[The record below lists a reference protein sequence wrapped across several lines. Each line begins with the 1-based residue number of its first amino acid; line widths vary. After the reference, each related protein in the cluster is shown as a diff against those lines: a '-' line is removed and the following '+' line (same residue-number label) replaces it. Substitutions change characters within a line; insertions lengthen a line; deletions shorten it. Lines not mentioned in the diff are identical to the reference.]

1 MPRPSRR
8 VGLADVRRV
17 ARRVHA
23 FQIDPINVFAR
34 AQYLP
39 AFSRL
44 GPYST
49 ATIDTLA
56 YERRELFEYF
66 GHQASL
72 LPTAL
77 YPLFRWRMDAH
88 ARSRYRL
95 RLFDTPFVDAV
106 LEQVA
111 TRGPIAASDLP
122 DRGRRGTY
130 GVGGWSWNDGKHAM
144 AGLLVAGQVAV
155 AGRRGMEQLYDL
167 TERVIP
173 RDVLDAP
180 VPDPYDAKLEL
191 VSLAARAMGVAT
203 AGDLENYFGIG
214 GHTDRRTDP
223 DTARVPVLVAD
234 LVDDGR
240 LVPVHVEGW
249 RDTAYLAAGA
259 RVPAAVDA
267 HALLSPFDSLI
278 WERGR
283 TRRVFGFDYR
293 VEIYIPA
300 VNRVH
305 GYYVLPFLLGDQ
317 LVARVDLKTDR
328 ASGVLRVQAA
338 FSEPGVDRKQVAEAL
353 AHEVNIAAPWLGLD
367 AVHVGSRG
375 DLAKPLAGALRRASR

>member
-1 MPRPSRR
+1 VPRPARR
-8 VGLADVRRV
+8 VGVADVRRV

-34 AQYLP
+34 AQYMP

-49 ATIDTLA
+49 ATIDTLT
-56 YERRELFEYF
+56 YERGELFEYF

-77 YPLFRWRMDAH
+77 YPLFRWRMDAS

-95 RLFDTPFVDAV
+95 RTVDTQFVDTV

-111 TRGPIAASDLP
+111 TRGPIAASDLA

-144 AGLLVAGQVAV
+144 AGLLGAGQIAV

-173 RDVLDAP
+173 RDVLDTPA
-180 VPDPYDAKLEL
+180 PDPHDAKLEL

-203 AGDLENYFGIG
+203 ARDLEDYFGIG
-214 GHTDRRTDP
+214 GHYDRRADP
-223 DTARVPVLVAD
+223 DVTRVRVLVAD
-234 LVDDGR
+234 LVDAGR
-240 LVPVHVEGW
+240 LTPVRVEGW
-249 RDTAYLAAGA
+249 RDTAYLDPSA
-259 RVPAAVDA
+259 RVPSAVDA

-278 WERGR
+278 WERSR

-305 GYYVLPFLLGDQ
+305 GYYVLPFLLGDR
-317 LVARVDLKTDR
+317 LVARVDVKVDR
-328 ASGVLRVQAA
+328 GNGALLVPAA
-338 FSEPGVDRKQVAEAL
+338 FSEPGVDRKAVAEAL
-353 AHEVNIAAPWLGLD
+353 ASEARTAAAWLALD
-367 AVHVGSRG
+367 SVQVGERG
-375 DLAKPLAGALRRASR
+375 DLAKTLATALRRASR

>member
-1 MPRPSRR
+1 
-8 VGLADVRRV
+8 
-17 ARRVHA
+17 VHA

-34 AQYLP
+34 AQYMP

-49 ATIDTLA
+49 TTIDTLT

-72 LPTAL
+72 LPTPL

-95 RLFDTPFVDAV
+95 RRVDTQFVDAV

-111 TRGPIAASDLP
+111 TRGPIAASDLA

-130 GVGGWSWNDGKHAM
+130 GVGGWSWNDGKGAM

-173 RDVLDAP
+173 REVLDAP
-180 VPDPYDAKLEL
+180 VPDPHEAKLEL
-191 VSLAARAMGVAT
+191 VSLAAHAMGVAT
-203 AGDLENYFGIG
+203 ARDLEDYFGIG
-214 GHTDRRTDP
+214 GHFDRRADP
-223 DTARVPVLVAD
+223 DATRVPVLITD
-234 LVDDGR
+234 LVDAGR
-240 LVPVHVEGW
+240 LLPVRVEGW
-249 RDTAYLAAGA
+249 RETAYLAAGA
-259 RVPAAVDA
+259 RVPSAVDA

-283 TRRVFGFDYR
+283 TRRLFGFDYR

-305 GYYVLPFLLGDQ
+305 GYYVLPFLLGDR

-328 ASGVLRVQAA
+328 AMSALLVQAA
-338 FSEPGVDRKQVAEAL
+338 FSEQGIDRKGVAEAL
-353 AHEVNIAAPWLGLD
+353 AREVEAAAAWLGLD
-367 AVHVGSRG
+367 AVQVGERG
-375 DLAKPLAGALRRASR
+375 DLAKLLARALRKASR

>member
-1 MPRPSRR
+1 
-8 VGLADVRRV
+8 
-17 ARRVHA
+17 VHA

-34 AQYLP
+34 AQYMP

-44 GPYST
+44 GPYNT
-49 ATIDTLA
+49 ATIDTLT
-56 YERRELFEYF
+56 YERGELFEYF

-77 YPLFRWRMDAH
+77 YPLLRWRMDAH

-95 RLFDTPFVDAV
+95 PRGDTKFVDAA
-106 LEQVA
+106 LDQVA
-111 TRGPIAASDLP
+111 ARGPIAASDLL

-130 GVGGWSWNDGKHAM
+130 SGGWSWNDGKHAM
-144 AGLLVAGQVAV
+144 ASLLVAGQVAV

-173 RDVLDAP
+173 REVLDAP
-180 VPDPYDAKLEL
+180 VPDPHDAKLEL
-191 VSLAARAMGVAT
+191 VALAARAMGVAT
-203 AGDLENYFGIG
+203 SRDLEDYFGIG
-214 GHTDRRTDP
+214 EHYDRRADP
-223 DTARVPVLVAD
+223 DTTRVRVLIAD
-234 LVDDGR
+234 LVDAGG
-240 LVPVHVEGW
+240 LLPVRVEGW
-249 RDTAYLAAGA
+249 RESAYLDPGA

-293 VEIYIPA
+293 LEIYIPA

-305 GYYVLPFLLGDQ
+305 GYYVLPFLLGDR

-328 ASGVLRVQAA
+328 ASGALLVSAA
-338 FSEPGVDRKQVAEAL
+338 FSEPGVDRKTVAEAL
-353 AHEVNIAAPWLGLD
+353 ALEARTAAAWLGLD
-367 AVHVGSRG
+367 SVQVGPRG
-375 DLAKPLAGALRRASR
+375 DLAKTLAGAVRKASR

>member
-1 MPRPSRR
+1 M
-8 VGLADVRRV
+8 
-17 ARRVHA
+17 
-23 FQIDPINVFAR
+23 
-34 AQYLP
+34 P

-44 GPYST
+44 GPYNT
-49 ATIDTLA
+49 ATIDTLT
-56 YERRELFEYF
+56 YERGELFEYF

-95 RLFDTPFVDAV
+95 RTLDTQFVDAA

-111 TRGPIAASDLP
+111 TRGPIAASDLA

-144 AGLLVAGQVAV
+144 AGLLIAGQVAV
-155 AGRRGMEQLYDL
+155 AGRRGMQQLYDL

-180 VPDPYDAKLEL
+180 VPDPHDAKLEL

-203 AGDLENYFGIG
+203 ARDLEDYFGIG
-214 GHTDRRTDP
+214 GHTDRRADP
-223 DTARVPVLVAD
+223 DATRVPELIVD

-240 LVPVHVEGW
+240 LVPVRVEGW
-249 RDTAYLAAGA
+249 RETAYLDPGA
-259 RVPAAVDA
+259 RVPLAVDA

-278 WERGR
+278 WERSR

-305 GYYVLPFLLGDQ
+305 GYYVLPFLLGDR

-328 ASGVLRVQAA
+328 AGGALLVQAA
-338 FSEPGVDRKQVAEAL
+338 FSEPGVDRKTVAEAL
-353 AHEVNIAAPWLGLD
+353 ASEARTAAAWLGLD
-367 AVHVGSRG
+367 SVQVGPRG
-375 DLAKPLAGALRRASR
+375 DLAKTLAGAVRKASR